1 MANYP
6 FSVWALA
13 SISTSHS
20 SISRRSARNG
30 DPMSLL
36 EHASLPFS
44 GHVASRNH
52 PIWTNRDGV
61 IRDFALCPYWLHQEF
76 LTWAAGN
83 HTAHVQLFYSLV
95 GKERQA
101 AFLLELAH
109 HGSRQAALSCLRFGG
124 CVTACTHFRDEY
136 LADLQARGVI
146 VRQSPELTVLVAPS
160 VSLMGETVPCKSR
173 NKSLQS
179 QADKWREA
187 QK

>member
-1 MANYP
+1 
-6 FSVWALA
+6 
-13 SISTSHS
+13 
-20 SISRRSARNG
+20 
-30 DPMSLL
+30 MSFL

-52 PIWTNRDGV
+52 PIWMNRDGV
-61 IRDFALCPYWLHQEF
+61 IRDFALSPYWLHQEY

-83 HTAHVQLFYSLV
+83 HAAHVQQFYSYV
-95 GKERQA
+95 GKERQG

-124 CVTACTHFRDEY
+124 CVTACGHFRDEY
-136 LADLQARGVI
+136 LADVQAGGGI
-146 VRQSPELTVLVAPS
+146 AGQSPELTVLVAPS
-160 VSLMGETVPCKSR
+160 VSLMGETVLCKSR

-179 QADKWREA
+179 HADKWREA